1 MRALPLVVLAIA
13 LALPAPARQPK
24 PAAPVALSPAPTLTA
39 DSETR
44 WVPFDL
50 TPGNQIAF
58 RMTINGRGA
67 TAVLDTGVNFT
78 LAASA
83 FAGSIGLK
91 ATASGQAAAAIG
103 GALPIAW
110 APVESVDFGGL
121 SRHGGRIG
129 VADLSALATGTTQ
142 PVDVVVGADLLA
154 THALDIDFDN
164 RRFRLLA
171 SGRMPFRGTSVA
183 LSTAP
188 QTGTFQVDATIG
200 SARLRPLLL
209 DTGDGSTLTVS
220 REAWTTTRLPDVG
233 LTSAYAVGLAGP
245 IETDLVVLPQVRLG
259 TAPARNIEVR
269 IEPPRGYSTLTGTA
283 GRIGN
288 GFLQRYRVLLDPKA
302 RRMILSPGKDADRM
316 PLKSTSGLLLS
327 YEGKALRVLHVMR
340 GSPAATDGWRA
351 GERICAID
359 GAKLPDDYRTNR
371 LGQWPAGTPG
381 RTVRLG
387 LCDGGPERALT
398 LAAFY

>member
-1 MRALPLVVLAIA
+1 MRVLPLAVLALA
-13 LALPAPARQPK
+13 LALPASARQPK
-24 PAAPVALSPAPTLTA
+24 TSAPTALSPAPTLTA
-39 DSETR
+39 DTETR
-44 WVPFDL
+44 WVPFEL

-58 RMTINGRGA
+58 RMTVNGRAA

-91 ATASGQAAAAIG
+91 PTASGQAAAAIG
-103 GALPIAW
+103 GTLPIAW
-110 APVESVDFGGL
+110 APVETIDFGGL

-129 VADLSALATGTTQ
+129 VADLTALATGTTQ
-142 PVDVVVGADLLA
+142 QVDVVVGADLLA
-154 THALDIDFDN
+154 AHALDIDFDN
-164 RRFRLLA
+164 RRFRLLP
-171 SGRMPFRGTSVA
+171 SGRLPFRGTSVA
-183 LSTAP
+183 VMTAP
-188 QTGTFQVDATIG
+188 RTGTFLVDATVG
-200 SARLRPLLL
+200 SARVRPLLI
-209 DTGDGSTLTVS
+209 DTGDGSTLTLA
-220 REAWTTTRLPDVG
+220 REAWATTRLPDVG

-245 IETDLVVLPQVRLG
+245 IETDLVVLPRVQLG
-259 TAPARNIEVR
+259 TAPARNVEVR
-269 IEPPRGYSTLTGTA
+269 IEPPRGYSASTGTA

-302 RRMILSPGKDADRM
+302 RRMVLAPGRDVDAM

-351 GERICAID
+351 GERICAVD
-359 GAKLPDDYRTNR
+359 GARLRDDYRSGT

>member
-1 MRALPLVVLAIA
+1 MRALPLVALLAA
-13 LALPAPARQPK
+13 LALPAAARQPRPTA
-24 PAAPVALSPAPTLTA
+24 PATLSPAPTLSA
-39 DSETR
+39 DSDTQ
-44 WVPFDL
+44 WVPFEL

-58 RMTINGRGA
+58 RMRVNGRTA

-78 LAASA
+78 LAATA
-83 FAGSIGLK
+83 FAGTIGLK
-91 ATASGQAAAAIG
+91 PTASGQAAAAIG
-103 GALPIAW
+103 GSLPIAW
-110 APVESVDFGGL
+110 APVEAVDFGGL

-129 VADLSALATGTTQ
+129 VTDLTALATGTAQ

-164 RRFRLLA
+164 RRFRMLP
-171 SGRMPFRGTSVA
+171 SGRLPFRGTSVA

-188 QTGTFQVDATIG
+188 QTGTFQVDATVG
-200 SARLRPLLL
+200 TARLRPLLV

-220 REAWTTTRLPDVG
+220 KEAWRTTRLPDVG

-259 TAPARNIEVR
+259 ATPARNVEVR
-269 IEPPRGYSTLTGTA
+269 IEPLRGYSTLTGTA
-283 GRIGN
+283 GRVGN

-302 RRMILSPGKDADRM
+302 RRMVLAPGKEADRM

-351 GERICAID
+351 GEQICAID
-359 GAKLPDDYRTNR
+359 GAKLPDDYRTSA

-387 LCDGGPERALT
+387 LCNGGPDRTLT